1 MNLLQEDNTIKQYYE
16 DIAFNYDRSRFAN
29 SYGQYIDSQER
40 LILSDWLPSYDHS
53 ILDLAC
59 GTGRFLDFATT
70 GLDASKNMITVAQKK
85 YPNKQLIEAS
95 ATSIPLPNES
105 YDAVFTL
112 HLFMHLTP
120 ETINTII
127 DECVG
132 AARRRHRILRP
143 GGMLI
148 FDIPSAFRRKLLRY
162 KPENWHGAT
171 SFFIQD
177 IKNLSNSQKWQ
188 LADLKGI
195 AFCPVHRLP
204 SSMRP
209 LFIPIDNFL
218 CRSFCRVFSSYY
230 MVKLIKQ

>member
-1 MNLLQEDNTIKQYYE
+1 MNLPQEHYTIKQYYE
-16 DIAFNYDRSRFAN
+16 NIAFNYDKSRFAN

-40 LILSDWLPSYDHS
+40 LILSDWLPSRETHS

-70 GLDASKNMITVAQKK
+70 GLDASKNMITVAQNK
-85 YPNKQLIEAS
+85 YPNQQLIEAS
-95 ATSIPLPNES
+95 ATSIPLPNAS

-127 DECVG
+127 NECD
-132 AARRRHRILRP
+132 RILRP
-143 GGMLI
+143 GGSLI
-148 FDIPSAFRRKLLRY
+148 FDIPSAFRRQLLRY

-188 LADLKGI
+188 FADLRGI

-204 SSMRP
+204 SPIRP
-209 LFIPIDNFL
+209 LFIPLDNFL
-218 CRSFCRVFSSYY
+218 GRSLCKIFSSYY
-230 MVKLIKQ
+230 MVKLIKN

>member
-40 LILSDWLPSYDHS
+40 LILSDWLPSRDHS

-70 GLDASKNMITVAQKK
+70 GLDASKNMITVAQRK
-85 YPNKQLIEAS
+85 YSDKQLIEAS

-127 DECVG
+127 DEC
-132 AARRRHRILRP
+132 ARILRP

-148 FDIPSAFRRKLLRY
+148 FDIPSALRRKLLRY

-177 IKNLSNSQKWQ
+177 IKNLSNSHKWQ

-209 LFIPIDNFL
+209 LFIPLDNFL
-218 CRSFCRVFSSYY
+218 CRSFCKVFSSYY